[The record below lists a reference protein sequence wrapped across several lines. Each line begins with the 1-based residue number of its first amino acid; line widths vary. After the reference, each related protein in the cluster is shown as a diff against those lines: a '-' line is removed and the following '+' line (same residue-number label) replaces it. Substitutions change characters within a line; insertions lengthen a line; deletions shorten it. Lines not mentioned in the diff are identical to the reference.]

1 MSYRTVFQN
10 PCPDQDFASALFLQQ
25 TGGEMPESL
34 DSLCKDNARIISSG
48 NPKRRIQ
55 SLARVSSIICA
66 RRLATTIISCEIH
79 TLRMPVDIRSVCQY
93 MATYGTYINDRPGQ

>member
-25 TGGEMPESL
+25 TGGEMPESV
-34 DSLCKDNARIISSG
+34 DSLCKDNAGIVSRG

-55 SLARVSSIICA
+55 HVFSQPRSSPVN
-66 RRLATTIISCEIH
+66 TY
-79 TLRMPVDIRSVCQY
+79 MPY
-93 MATYGTYINDRPGQ
+93 AN

>member
-34 DSLCKDNARIISSG
+34 DSLCNELGPGFLHHLRTSSCDHDH
-48 NPKRRIQ
+48 
-55 SLARVSSIICA
+55 L
-66 RRLATTIISCEIH
+66 
-79 TLRMPVDIRSVCQY
+79 LRN
-93 MATYGTYINDRPGQ
+93 TYAPYAS